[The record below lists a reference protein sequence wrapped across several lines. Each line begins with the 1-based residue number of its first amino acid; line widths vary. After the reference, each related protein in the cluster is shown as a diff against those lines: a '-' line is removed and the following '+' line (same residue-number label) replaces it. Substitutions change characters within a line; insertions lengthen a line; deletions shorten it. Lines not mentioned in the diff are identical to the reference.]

1 MRRYARYFMVCVVA
15 GLLMAGCGASSSK
28 STDTADNMYQETVT
42 ETMAGASAA
51 PALGAMPDVSE
62 EMGVSE
68 HENPQEENDLEETDI
83 KESRKLIKTVDMSVE
98 TKQFDAFFSMIEA
111 RVEKLG
117 GYIERSDVFGSSY
130 RGGDSRRNASV
141 TARIPIEQVDAFV
154 GGVSKECNVLNK
166 SEYVEDVTLRY
177 TDLESRKK
185 VLSVEQDRLME
196 LLAKAESMD
205 AIVALE
211 QRLSEIR
218 YELESYE
225 SQLRVFDNQIAYS
238 TVSMDISEAEVF
250 TPVTEDG
257 FFEQVEK
264 GFRSNLS
271 RLASGL
277 RAFAVWF
284 LSSIPLLLF
293 WGAVIGLIVFVI
305 VKSLKWSDRRAKEKR
320 EKSQKKQEFP
330 KYPKL
335 PDENA
340 PKTQTEDTVKSEDKE

>member
-1 MRRYARYFMVCVVA
+1 MRRYARFLMVCVMA
-15 GLLMAGCGASSSK
+15 GLLVSGCGASYSK
-28 STDTADNMYQETVT
+28 SADTVGNMYQETVT
-42 ETMAGASAA
+42 ETMAGA
-51 PALGAMPDVSE
+51 PALGAMPDVSKE
-62 EMGVSE
+62 LEMSDRGNS
-68 HENPQEENDLEETDI
+68 QEESISEETDI
-83 KESRKLIKTVDMSVE
+83 KESRKLIKTVDMSLE
-98 TKQFDAFFSMIEA
+98 TKQFDAFLSMIET
-111 RVEKLG
+111 RVEELG

-130 RGGDSRRNASV
+130 RGESSKRNASV
-141 TARIPIEQVDAFV
+141 TARVPIDQVDAFV
-154 GGVSKECNVLNK
+154 GGVSKECNVLSK

-185 VLSVEQDRLME
+185 VLAVEQDRLME

-238 TVSMDISEAEVF
+238 TVSMDILEAEVF

-257 FFEQVEK
+257 FLEQVAK

-271 RLASGL
+271 RLGSGL
-277 RAFAVWF
+277 RTFAVWF

-293 WGAVIGLIVFVI
+293 WGAVIGLLVFVI
-305 VKSLKWSDRRAKEKR
+305 VKTLRWSDRRAKKKKEN
-320 EKSQKKQEFP
+320 SQKKQNVP
-330 KYPKL
+330 PYPRL
-335 PDENA
+335 SEENTR
-340 PKTQTEDTVKSEDKE
+340 KTQEEDMTKEKE